1 MDILPVGKQMV
12 TRTPLH
18 LELIMTNKNNAVL
31 EFGNFLYGGWKV
43 IETLELNITAPTKE
57 QVEFV
62 KATIEKLTRDKA
74 GNEKNISDKPI
85 NIRVYSPNVPNLT
98 LIDLPGLTTV
108 ACKDKGQPEDI
119 KQQIK
124 NLVGKY
130 IKPRKT
136 IILAVMAAR
145 SDLETDMGLD
155 LIKKYDP
162 TGERTELFLSRFNEY
177 R

>member
-1 MDILPVGKQMV
+1 M
-12 TRTPLH
+12 
-18 LELIMTNKNNAVL
+18 
-31 EFGNFLYGGWKV
+31 
-43 IETLELNITAPTKE
+43 
-57 QVEFV
+57 
-62 KATIEKLTRDKA
+62 
-74 GNEKNISDKPI
+74 
-85 NIRVYSPNVPNLT
+85 
-98 LIDLPGLTTV
+98 V

-162 TGERTELFLSRFNEY
+162 TW
-177 R
+177 